1 MIWGYHLHAENIGLT
16 DLLQSRLIEYLTVDV
31 YSNYDMH
38 NHIILVLEGISYYFI
53 KLILRKNYDIT
64 LTSGSNKFKGLIGP
78 EDINLI
84 YLITLFYGNKFNH
97 KQWFIREVSN
107 SKSNVF
113 EFNNRLLKG
122 DKGISTEDVTQY

>member
-1 MIWGYHLHAENIGLT
+1 M
-16 DLLQSRLIEYLTVDV
+16 DV